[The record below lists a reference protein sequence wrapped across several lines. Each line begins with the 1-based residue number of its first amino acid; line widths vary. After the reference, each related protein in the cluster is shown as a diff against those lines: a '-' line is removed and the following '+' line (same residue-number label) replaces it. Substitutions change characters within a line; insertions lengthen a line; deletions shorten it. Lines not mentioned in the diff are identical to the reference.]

1 MRNKMLD
8 CIVFLVYY
16 KRAAGVQGPLCV
28 FIFGHCSGCFCCD
41 VIGLPRG
48 VKPAQATRIQQV
60 NTSVC
65 GVDC

>member
-1 MRNKMLD
+1 MRTKMLD

-28 FIFGHCSGCFCCD
+28 FRFGHCSGCFGRD
-41 VIGLPRG
+41 VIGLPRR
-48 VKPAQATRIQQV
+48 VKPARAIRIPQA

-65 GVDC
+65 TVDC